1 MLYDYCG
8 VEPMLDK
15 GVYVADGA
23 KVIGEVELKE
33 GANIWYNA
41 VLRGDVA
48 KIVIGKNS
56 NIQDNSTV
64 HVDSDVPVI
73 IGDYV
78 TVGHNAVIHACI
90 IEDDC
95 LIGMGAT
102 ILDGAVIGKGSIVG
116 ANSLVTGNTVIPPNS
131 LVLGS
136 PAKVVKEI
144 DKQDENHHHAKEYVN
159 LANKH
164 KLSY

>member
-1 MLYDYCG
+1 MIYDYCG
-8 VEPMLDK
+8 VEPKLDK
-15 GVYVADGA
+15 GIYVADGA

-78 TVGHNAVIHACI
+78 TVGHNAVIHACTI
-90 IEDDC
+90 GDDC

-116 ANSLVTGNTVIPPNS
+116 ANSLVTGNTIIPPNS

-144 DKQDENHHHAKEYVN
+144 DKQQENHNHAKEYVN
-159 LANKH
+159 LASKH